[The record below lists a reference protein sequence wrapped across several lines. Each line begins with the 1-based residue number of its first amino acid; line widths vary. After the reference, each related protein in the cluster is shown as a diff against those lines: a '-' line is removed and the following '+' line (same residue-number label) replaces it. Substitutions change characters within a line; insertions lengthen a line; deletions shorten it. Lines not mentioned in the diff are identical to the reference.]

1 MNSFLTDW
9 EARDSVRIPGIDV
22 LLTERI
28 PAGVRT
34 LCELFADRLRHGEL
48 DIFAQ
53 RLTAQDGSLIADG
66 VNSLGSMDILKMTR
80 LSEAVEGC
88 IPGFDA
94 LLPMAKPLVRAL
106 GIYRDQLPPE
116 APE

>member
-1 MNSFLTDW
+1 M
-9 EARDSVRIPGIDV
+9 
-22 LLTERI
+22 
-28 PAGVRT
+28 RT
-34 LCELFADRLRHGEL
+34 LCELFADRLKRGEL

-53 RLTAQDGSLIADG
+53 RLAAQDGSLISDG
-66 VNSLGSMDILKMTR
+66 EHKLSSMDILKMTR
-80 LSEAVEGC
+80 LSEAVEGG

-116 APE
+116 VPE